1 MLKSFSSVEAVLH
14 AQSLQTYHVQGLWDS
29 RRTACK
35 FRLLRHKRPLEGPWL
50 VVRVLSRIMSLL
62 QHSDVLNAPPP
73 SGKATDGR
81 MNVVLTARGTRCNE
95 RGARVIQENQLA
107 LQAQC

>member
-1 MLKSFSSVEAVLH
+1 
-14 AQSLQTYHVQGLWDS
+14 
-29 RRTACK
+29 
-35 FRLLRHKRPLEGPWL
+35 
-50 VVRVLSRIMSLL
+50 MSLL